1 MATASESGALRKA
14 LAEPLTTF
22 LIFGAHAGV
31 DKAALQ
37 ETFDRAVQVAQLTPD
52 RWRTFLV
59 RKPSGLAADLKSLI
73 WPAGDTAPVVL
84 LGIGAGLARDRV
96 RTFQLADLAESID
109 ILSAFTQGTQGA

>member
-1 MATASESGALRKA
+1 MAPASESDALRTA

-22 LIFGAHAGV
+22 LIFGAQPGV
-31 DKAALQ
+31 DQAALQ

-59 RKPSGLAADLKSLI
+59 RNPGGLDADLASLI

-84 LGIGAGLARDRV
+84 LGIGAGLDRARV

-109 ILSAFTQGTQGA
+109 ILIAFTQGTQGD